1 MASIP
6 AMAAAMD
13 RFSFLN
19 VPPPSRPRLAAS
31 SSTNCAGASMNTVPS
46 PKALWMICE
55 LGVYSLTI
63 ASGDSGEN
71 AKAPPT
77 IMDAQKESL

>member
-1 MASIP
+1 
-6 AMAAAMD
+6 
-13 RFSFLN
+13 
-19 VPPPSRPRLAAS
+19 
-31 SSTNCAGASMNTVPS
+31 
-46 PKALWMICE
+46 MICE